1 MNKTILSKIETKI
14 QKGEEISPFL
24 LLSQNHTNTLLEL
37 NGIISELQLQYS
49 LPTSYIVRLEVDDQ
63 NLKVSHARN
72 IIEKASIRS
81 QYQIQIFVI
90 EDISR
95 MTIAFS
101 NALLKFLEEPWV
113 WNIVFLTNTSQSGIL
128 DTVLSRVQIFDIASS
143 AKTSFTEYI
152 ESIIEKYIE
161 TDNTELL
168 WYYFWKQI
176 EKQDAFDFLYALIS
190 YIKVSGKYSHLLQ
203 EIDNDLQG
211 IGNNNFLP
219 KYTIDKYILLLKNS

>member
-1 MNKTILSKIETKI
+1 
-14 QKGEEISPFL
+14 
-24 LLSQNHTNTLLEL
+24 
-37 NGIISELQLQYS
+37 
-49 LPTSYIVRLEVDDQ
+49 
-63 NLKVSHARN
+63 
-72 IIEKASIRS
+72 
-81 QYQIQIFVI
+81 
-90 EDISR
+90 